1 MLHIMGEII
10 PNKLLNIKRETI
22 SREKTLSEILCFIL
36 WEKLF
41 QTNCLILREK
51 PFQEKKHYQRYYASY
66 YGRNYSKQI
75 A

>member
-51 PFQEKKHYQRYYASY
+51 SFQEKKHLLSEIVKKYD
-66 YGRNYSKQI
+66 
-75 A
+75 